1 MKTIHIFKAG
11 THRDSKGAE
20 LEFSE
25 NNLSSAV
32 NAYDPA
38 IHEAPIVIGH
48 PEGNH
53 PAFGWISSLNFE
65 EGTGNVYA
73 EPHQLNADFEEM
85 VAQGAF
91 KKVSASWYLPDHPA
105 NPSPGSLYLRHVG
118 FLGAQPPA
126 IKGLQAIN
134 FEEADEHIIQFE
146 EAIDETENLT
156 GIVNLFKGLREFLVD
171 KFSNDEAER
180 AIPSG
185 TIEELSKQ
193 AEPQPEASENA
204 DDATGAGN
212 DATAT
217 EDAEKQASTPPST
230 DEKDAPADEHAALK
244 KENKKLKAQVA
255 SYQEAEAKRAKQAI
269 IQRIDS
275 MVKGGYI
282 LPAQRDQVVAFCEKL
297 DASATVEFGEGEQKQ
312 QATMLDTYLN
322 QFNKKQVMFSEH
334 SAESGDLHEPMTA
347 QRITQK
353 AIQYQQEQRKNGN
366 EINMVAAVNY
376 IKSHMEA

>member
-73 EPHQLNADFEEM
+73 QPHQLNADFEEM

-91 KKVSASWYLPDHPA
+91 KKVSASWYLPNHPA

-134 FEEADEHIIQFE
+134 FEEADDHIIQFE
-146 EAIDETENLT
+146 ETFDEAENLT
-156 GIVNLFKGLREFLVD
+156 GIVNLFKGLREFLAD

-180 AIPSG
+180 AIPSD
-185 TIEELSKQ
+185 TIDELSKQ
-193 AEPQPEASENA
+193 AEPQNDGSESAPQPSDGTPASE
-204 DDATGAGN
+204 D
-212 DATAT
+212 
-217 EDAEKQASTPPST
+217 EKQSATSTSE
-230 DEKDAPADEHAALK
+230 DENNAPADEHAALK

-269 IQRIDS
+269 IQRIDN

-282 LPAQRDQVVAFCEKL
+282 LPAQREQVVAFCEKL
-297 DASATVEFGEGEQKQ
+297 DASATVEFGEGEHKQ

-334 SAESGDLHEPMTA
+334 SAESGELHEPMSA